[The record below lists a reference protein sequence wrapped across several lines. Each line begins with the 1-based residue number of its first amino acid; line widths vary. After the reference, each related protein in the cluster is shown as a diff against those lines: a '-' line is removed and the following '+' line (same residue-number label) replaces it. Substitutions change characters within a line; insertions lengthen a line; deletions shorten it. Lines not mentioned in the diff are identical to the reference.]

1 MNESLGKMAKG
12 GVIVFAGMLLFTFF
26 EFITRII
33 IARYTNQNDYGV
45 FSIGL
50 VLLNFFV
57 LISCLGLHTGT
68 MRFIAYYRGSGEY
81 GKVKGVIISAI
92 QLSFVASLV
101 CFLFF
106 FFFSDFL
113 ASFFHLQEPSVLK
126 IFAVAVPFAVSTEIL
141 ASVFRGFDRM
151 QERFYFRDFL
161 PSVLKLVFIIPVIIL
176 GYSFLDLVYAYMIAI
191 VIVSLAFVVYT
202 IKKLPVG
209 ISGGEPMGKELLRFS
224 LPLLT
229 ANTSTIIIMQIDT
242 MMLGY
247 FKSEEAVGLYNAAH
261 PIAQLIRFF
270 MNALFFIY
278 VPITSQ
284 LYARNRMD
292 EIRKNY
298 KVLSKWTNFATLP
311 FFLIIFIF
319 PGAVLKIFF
328 GSDYA
333 QASVAITLQILA
345 LGMFIHVFFGPNA
358 ATLIVMGKS
367 RLHLTNNLIAMIMTV
382 VLNIL
387 LIPPYGII
395 GAAVATAISI
405 GSMSVLASIPIFR
418 LHQIHPFSKN
428 FLKPMMVYTIIIFAI
443 YALINYFYPM
453 ITFVTL
459 IALTIFFFIIFGI
472 IMFLMKSFE
481 EDDKTVLLGLGKV
494 IGLEKFASK
503 IKALLEKI
511 K

>member
-1 MNESLGKMAKG
+1 MSESLGKMAKG

-33 IARYTNQNDYGV
+33 IARYTNQNDYGI

-68 MRFIAYYRGSGEY
+68 MRFIAFYRGSGEY
-81 GKVKGVIISAI
+81 GKVKGVIMSAL
-92 QLSFVASLV
+92 QLSFIASLV

-113 ASFFHLQEPSVLK
+113 AKFFHLPQPSVLK
-126 IFAVAVPFAVSTEIL
+126 IFAIAVPFAVSTEIL

-151 QERFYFRDFL
+151 QERFYFRDL
-161 PSVLKLVFIIPVIIL
+161 IPSVLKLVFIIPIIIL
-176 GYSFLDLVYAYMIAI
+176 GYSFLDLVYAYIIAI
-191 VIVSLAFVVYT
+191 VIVSVAFVIYT
-202 IKKLPVG
+202 IKKLP
-209 ISGGEPMGKELLRFS
+209 ISIKGGEPMGKELLRFS

-247 FKSEEAVGLYNAAH
+247 FKSEEVVGLYNAAH

-284 LYARNRMD
+284 LYAKNHMD

-298 KVLSKWTNFATLP
+298 KVLSKWTTIATLP
-311 FFLIIFIF
+311 FFLIIFLF
-319 PGAVLKIFF
+319 PEAVLKVFF
-328 GSDYA
+328 GSGYA

-345 LGMFIHVFFGPNA
+345 LGMFIHIFFGPNA

-367 RLHLTNNLIAMIMTV
+367 RLHLANNLIAMVMTV
-382 VLNIL
+382 VLNFL

-405 GSMSVLASIPIFR
+405 GSMSILASIPILR
-418 LHQIHPFSKN
+418 SHQIHPFSKN
-428 FLKPMMVYTIIIFAI
+428 FLKPMIVYTIIIFVI
-443 YALINYFYPM
+443 YTLVNYFNPI
-453 ITFVTL
+453 ITVWTL
-459 IALTIFFFIIFGI
+459 IALTIFFFIIYGI
-472 IMFLMKSFE
+472 IMILMKSFD

-494 IGLEKFASK
+494 TGLEKSMLK
-503 IKALLEKI
+503 IKPLLERFK
-511 K
+511 